1 MISYADGCMQLSGH
15 LTMDTV
21 PALYAQGLPHLDRD
35 GLVLDFAQV
44 ESADSSA
51 VSLLLGWMRAAKEKK
66 RELSIINLPPSM
78 LSLAGLYGVADLLP
92 VQAG

>member
-1 MISYADGCMQLSGH
+1 MISYADGCMRLSGQ

-21 PALYAQGLPHLDRD
+21 PALYAQGLQHLDKD
-35 GLVLDFAQV
+35 GLVLDFAAV

-51 VSLLLGWMRAAKEKK
+51 VSLLLAWMRAAKEKN
-66 RELSIINLPPSM
+66 RAVRVINLPPSM
-78 LSLAGLYGVADLLP
+78 LSLAGLYGVAELLP